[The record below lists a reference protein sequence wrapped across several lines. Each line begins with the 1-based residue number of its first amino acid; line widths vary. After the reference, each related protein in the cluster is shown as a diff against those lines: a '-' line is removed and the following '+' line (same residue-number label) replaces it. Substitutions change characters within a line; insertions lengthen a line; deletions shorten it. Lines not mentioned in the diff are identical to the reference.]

1 MVVPV
6 YKEEGNIGPFL
17 DRLVPVL
24 EKIGSYEIVF
34 CLDPSPDRT
43 ERFILD
49 AIERNPNIGLLV
61 FSRRFGQPSAVMAGI
76 RYCSGN
82 TCVVIDVDLQDPPE
96 LIAQLYA
103 KLREG
108 YDVVYAKR
116 RSRKGETVLKRLVS
130 YLGYKLINSVTDVAI
145 PRDTGDF
152 RIMSRRI
159 VEHLGTLKEGHG
171 FLRCFVAFVGFPH
184 SFIEYDRDARAY
196 GKGNYNRYLGSLKIG
211 FNGLIGFS
219 NFMLNAMLLTGLAI
233 TAGCFMLAAGI
244 VISRFVF
251 EVDYPVGTP
260 TIIILILFMGGVQLI
275 SVGVLGQYVGRVY
288 DEVKGRP
295 PFIVDRA
302 VNLSALTPADR

>member
-1 MVVPV
+1 
-6 YKEEGNIGPFL
+6 
-17 DRLVPVL
+17 
-24 EKIGSYEIVF
+24 
-34 CLDPSPDRT
+34 
-43 ERFILD
+43 
-49 AIERNPNIGLLV
+49 
-61 FSRRFGQPSAVMAGI
+61 MAGI

-96 LIAQLYA
+96 LIAPLYA
-103 KLREG
+103 KLHEG
-108 YDVVYAKR
+108 FDVVYAKR
-116 RSRKGETVLKRLVS
+116 RSRRGETVLKRLIS

-159 VEHLGTLKEGHG
+159 VEHLGTLKESHG
-171 FLRCFVAFVGFPH
+171 FLRGLVAFVGFPH
-184 SFIEYDRDARAY
+184 SFIEYDRDVRAF
-196 GKGNYNRYLGSLKIG
+196 GKGNYNRYLGSLTIG

-219 NFMLNAMLLTGLAI
+219 NFLLNAMLLAGLAI
-233 TAGCFMLAAGI
+233 TVGCFVLAAGI
-244 VISRFVF
+244 VVSRFVF

-260 TIIILILFMGGVQLI
+260 TIIISILFMGGVQLI

-302 VNLSALTPADR
+302 VNLSAPAPGDRQTPMSIIRRHREGSPRSRFCSSCSSGCVTIILPWVPSSPELSIARESASSMSAAQRPPARGKSSI